1 MRTQPGRSSPV
12 RSYEL
17 GGRTTRSTKGTCLA
31 PSIRRVRAR
40 RPRRR
45 RRRRAARP
53 SVTRRLMAGPA
64 MTDRLTVRWEVCQ
77 TAAQVA
83 AVLRT
88 RAGRA
93 GRSLARK
100 PARSPK
106 AGFRMTRTRKPRD
119 GRVRRGAYSSG
130 WRDMPAGSRPA
141 ASQPMT
147 TAASGMPT
155 RITSRLVS
163 GMLDSED
170 RPSSWLLRKKT
181 ITAR

>member
-1 MRTQPGRSSPV
+1 MH
-12 RSYEL
+12 
-17 GGRTTRSTKGTCLA
+17 
-31 PSIRRVRAR
+31 
-40 RPRRR
+40 
-45 RRRRAARP
+45 
-53 SVTRRLMAGPA
+53 AGPA
-64 MTDRLTVRWEVCQ
+64 MPDRLTVRWEVCQ

-88 RAGRA
+88 RGWE
-93 GRSLARK
+93 G
-100 PARSPK
+100 SPK
-106 AGFRMTRTRKPRD
+106 PCPETCAIAEGRGFRMTRTRKPRD

-141 ASQPMT
+141 ASHPVT

-170 RPSSWLLRKKT
+170 SPSG
-181 ITAR
+181 